1 MTGRCN
7 GLFFNR
13 GYVCSPWGSQGWH
26 RNGPQICWQDV
37 SFWHCCQLSPG
48 LDFLT
53 QFSSLVL
60 IILAAIFSYV
70 LLGVPHIWRGGSV
83 LEACKLNLQMT
94 DSQGKKS
101 IQFYFSFYMNRGTTE
116 KKWKP
121 KEAVRLDGSCTTLTK
136 GSELWE
142 DDAYG
147 KYWLFNKICYTNSS
161 FCYLLVQKQ
170 GNTFTK
176 GNLCPDFRQ
185 KKGEQRVLP
194 LSVVSQ
200 LTLAQNPYARAT
212 CFEVAYVYPLNVN
225 QALSLY
231 SLFLSYS
238 LLLLEFHKAYL
249 SNRMGHLPSLSWI
262 HAEQGWL
269 EEERDRTMNRIL
281 NKFVK

>member
-1 MTGRCN
+1 
-7 GLFFNR
+7 
-13 GYVCSPWGSQGWH
+13 
-26 RNGPQICWQDV
+26 
-37 SFWHCCQLSPG
+37 
-48 LDFLT
+48 
-53 QFSSLVL
+53 
-60 IILAAIFSYV
+60 
-70 LLGVPHIWRGGSV
+70 
-83 LEACKLNLQMT
+83 
-94 DSQGKKS
+94 
-101 IQFYFSFYMNRGTTE
+101 MNRGTTE

-185 KKGEQRVLP
+185 KKGEQRALP